1 MGGDPVEGGAEH
13 MQRSR
18 SKIMRVRVYAVYE
31 YFLVPVSDCK
41 LADRLIVIFQNFI
54 SKLDSISKTKDRN
67 YVNLVCVLDW
77 ISLRAIKIMSN
88 LPAWKRALL
97 EKKKQHEQEEEVK
110 KQQERDAY
118 IKSLPPWKRAIVLRD
133 LEKNKASST
142 TSASQP
148 TGNAPTSTSAQPQDK
163 WKAALSQSNKSS
175 ASESPARNRVAW
187 GGSGGGVRGLVSNQ
201 NNAESGRPSWV
212 REKSP
217 TPPTADPSPT
227 AQGDSSEDTSSPK
240 IVTREQR
247 RGSVQL
253 LKDHFKASSPP
264 PSMRSLQQK
273 ESKSV
278 PQTVKREV
286 SPPQQQATK
295 SPSPQPTQTMPAPT
309 TAPAVIQVD
318 DSDLAGLPS
327 WKRALILKK
336 RQKQAG
342 LVPGASTQPPQSG
355 STDKTSELSKASEP
369 PPETPKSPNVTKKES
384 TTKPR
389 PDVVNR
395 ANESDNPGSN
405 KLVQK
410 EGVSLHP
417 PIFNEVGQ
425 WANVAADD
433 PKFTQLPQWKQAL
446 ILRRRKD
453 IAKRSGQETSPPD
466 SPTVKTA
473 AEKRRASSPSSSSQ
487 ATETKKGGS
496 KKSLGKST
504 GKTEG
509 KKTTKTKATEDK
521 KTTTSKSSNKSKA
534 KSGEEKSTKTVKA
547 NANKAKTTSTA
558 GKHGSGGIKPV
569 RSAPTKPPEKK
580 QVEKE
585 KEEEKEEP
593 MFTWNFS
600 KNSMDTGDAMSNSS
614 DSELEDVQITS
625 IDDELTDE
633 DDSGIG
639 GGGGGTILK
648 SYKPLADTSEIEE
661 RSVTPENRER
671 SVTPE
676 KNMNS
681 LAPPQRAMSNSTSD
695 PTINKIPRSESKPIL
710 IDPAK
715 KTYKVSKV
723 SPSCPLLVQE

>member
-1 MGGDPVEGGAEH
+1 
-13 MQRSR
+13 
-18 SKIMRVRVYAVYE
+18 MRVRVYAAYE

-41 LADRLIVIFQNFI
+41 LADVQTDCDP
-54 SKLDSISKTKDRN
+54 SKVHIQILLSALKRKTR

-77 ISLRAIKIMSN
+77 ISLCAIKMSN

-97 EKKKQHEQEEEVK
+97 EKKKQQEQQEEVK

-163 WKAALSQSNKSS
+163 WKASLSQSNQSS
-175 ASESPARNRVAW
+175 SSESPARNRVTW

-201 NNAESGRPSWV
+201 NNAESGKPSWV

-217 TPPTADPSPT
+217 TPPAADPSPT
-227 AQGDSSEDTSSPK
+227 AQEVSSGDISSPK
-240 IVTREQR
+240 TVIREQH

-253 LKDHFKASSPP
+253 LKDQFKASSPP
-264 PSMRSLQQK
+264 PSARSLQQQQGNK
-273 ESKSV
+273 LPATESKSL
-278 PQTVKREV
+278 PPATAQTVKREV

-295 SPSPQPTQTMPAPT
+295 APSPQPTQTTPAPAT
-309 TAPAVIQVD
+309 VPAVAQVD

-342 LVPGASTQPPQSG
+342 LVPGASTQAQNG
-355 STDKTSELSKASEP
+355 SADKTSEPSKASEP
-369 PPETPKSPNVTKKES
+369 LPETPKSPNVTKKQS
-384 TTKPR
+384 TTKSR

-405 KLVQK
+405 KLVQR

-473 AEKRRASSPSSSSQ
+473 AEKRRASSPISSSQ
-487 ATETKKGGS
+487 AETKKGGS
-496 KKSLGKST
+496 KKATGKST
-504 GKTEG
+504 RKTEG
-509 KKTTKTKATEDK
+509 KKATKTKATEDK
-521 KTTTSKSSNKSKA
+521 KTMTSKSSNKSKA
-534 KSGEEKSTKTVKA
+534 KSGEEKTTKTVKA
-547 NANKAKTTSTA
+547 NANKAKATSTA
-558 GKHGSGGIKPV
+558 GKHGSGEIKPV

-648 SYKPLADTSEIEE
+648 SYKPLADMSEIEE
-661 RSVTPENRER
+661 RSVTPERRER

-676 KNMNS
+676 KNENS

-715 KTYKVSKV
+715 KSYKVSKV

>member
-1 MGGDPVEGGAEH
+1 
-13 MQRSR
+13 
-18 SKIMRVRVYAVYE
+18 
-31 YFLVPVSDCK
+31 
-41 LADRLIVIFQNFI
+41 
-54 SKLDSISKTKDRN
+54 
-67 YVNLVCVLDW
+67 
-77 ISLRAIKIMSN
+77 MSN

-97 EKKKQHEQEEEVK
+97 EKKKQQEQQEEIK
-110 KQQERDAY
+110 KRQEQDAY
-118 IKSLPPWKRAIVLRD
+118 IKSLPPWKRAIVMRD
-133 LEKNKASST
+133 LEKNKSST
-142 TSASQP
+142 TASQP
-148 TGNAPTSTSAQPQDK
+148 TGNAPTSISAQPQDK
-163 WKAALSQSNKSS
+163 WKAPRSPVPQR
-175 ASESPARNRVAW
+175 SESPARNRVAW
-187 GGSGGGVRGLVSNQ
+187 GGSGGGVRGSVSNQ
-201 NNAESGRPSWV
+201 NNAESGNPSWL

-217 TPPTADPSPT
+217 TSPAVDPNPTA
-227 AQGDSSEDTSSPK
+227 GDSSEDASSPK
-240 IVTREQR
+240 MMVREER

-253 LKDHFKASSPP
+253 LKDQFKASSPP
-264 PSMRSLQQK
+264 PSTRSLQQQGSK
-273 ESKSV
+273 QPATESKSV
-278 PQTVKREV
+278 PPAAQTVKRDV
-286 SPPQQQATK
+286 TPPQQQAAK
-295 SPSPQPTQTMPAPT
+295 VASPKPTRSTPASA
-309 TAPAVIQVD
+309 TAPAVAQVD

-342 LVPGASTQPPQSG
+342 LVPGANTQPQSG
-355 STDKTSELSKASEP
+355 SVDTTSTSSEQSKPNEP
-369 PPETPKSPNVTKKES
+369 PSDAPDITKKES
-384 TTKPR
+384 TAKSR

-395 ANESDNPGSN
+395 GNENDNPGSN

-453 IAKRSGQETSPPD
+453 IAKRSGQETSPPG

-473 AEKRRASSPSSSSQ
+473 ADKRRASSPSSNSQ
-487 ATETKKGGS
+487 AETKKGGS
-496 KKSLGKST
+496 KKATAKST

-509 KKTTKTKATEDK
+509 KKTSKSKATEDK
-521 KTTTSKSSNKSKA
+521 KTTTSKSTNKSKV
-534 KSGEEKSTKTVKA
+534 KTGEQKTTKTVKA
-547 NANKAKTTSTA
+547 NANKAKAGSTA
-558 GKHGSGGIKPV
+558 GKQGSGGIKPV

-580 QVEKE
+580 KVEEE
-585 KEEEKEEP
+585 KKEEKEEP

-639 GGGGGTILK
+639 GGGGTILK

-661 RSVTPENRER
+661 RSVTPERRERSLTPERKER

-676 KNMNS
+676 KKEDR
-681 LAPPQRAMSNSTSD
+681 LAPPKTMTNSTSD
-695 PTINKIPRSESKPIL
+695 PTISKIPRSESKPIL

-715 KTYKVSKV
+715 KPYKVSKV
-723 SPSCPLLVQE
+723 SPS